1 MDHIHKANVST
12 SERLHKVFPRL
23 LQSPPMKIFT
33 YESQQKWAE
42 LLTVVFNP
50 ICTLVSLGGLKHTH
64 TYARTRTHACIMSG
78 PHPRPVKLES
88 LRIGPRSTQMILM
101 SNEG

>member
-1 MDHIHKANVST
+1 M
-12 SERLHKVFPRL
+12 
-23 LQSPPMKIFT
+23 LQSPPMKILT

-42 LLTVVFNP
+42 LLTVVLNP

-64 TYARTRTHACIMSG
+64 TCTHVCVMSG